1 MKIIEKENRIYFD
14 NHTAYGN
21 ISIHDEYIKLELIRV
36 HAQYRRKGF
45 ARELLDKI
53 IQYIKTNFIQKKIIL
68 SPLPLSGGDTNNTV
82 LNLPKLIT
90 FYKKNNFK
98 DSPEKT
104 RDEPYLMVR
113 YL

>member
-1 MKIIEKENRIYFD
+1 MKIQEKENRIYFD

-21 ISIHDEYIKLELIRV
+21 ISIHNDYIKLELIRV

-53 IQYIKTNFIQKKIIL
+53 IQYIKENFIQKKVIL
-68 SPLPLSGGDTNNTV
+68 SPLPISNGGNKDTI

-90 FYKKNNFK
+90 FYKKNNFIESK
-98 DSPEKT
+98 EKT
-104 RDEPYLMVR
+104 QDEPYLMVR